1 MATISRAAIRRATT
15 GITLRRSAAV
25 AAIGLGLAIAAHAD
39 HASVGLGGG
48 AGSPINTESAATL
61 PAGRFSASLRSEYIR
76 YDGFSD
82 RRLAD
87 SQLHSLDALLST
99 SLGLAWGATDDLT
112 LGVRIP
118 FIQRFDLREADHHV
132 YDHGDGEHTHT
143 DRILDLGDPDGLGD
157 ATLFGQF
164 RFFQSEDARTHLAA
178 LFGVKLPTG
187 DTHERAAHRDFPRQR
202 LDAGSQPGS
211 GSWDSLF
218 GVAATRFA
226 GAFAYDANL
235 LYTFADTGAQHTN
248 LGDSFSY
255 NAAVS
260 YRLGGGRP
268 ATPYDLVQTHAW
280 DLILEVNGEWR
291 DRERGGEHGDKDH
304 HDEGEDPTSTH
315 ADNHANNHGGNLVY
329 LSPGVRY
336 LNRAGWGL
344 SLSVGV
350 PVITNLNGT
359 QVEPGYRLITSVN
372 LAF

>member
-1 MATISRAAIRRATT
+1 MAAISRATTNKTTTRRATT
-15 GITLRRSAAV
+15 GTTLRRSAAV
-25 AAIGLGLAIAAHAD
+25 AAIGLGLAIDAHAD

-48 AGSPINTESAATL
+48 AGSPINTESAVTL
-61 PAGRFSASLRSEYIR
+61 PAGRFSASVRSEYIR
-76 YDGFSD
+76 YDEFSD

-87 SQLHSLDALLST
+87 SELHSLDALLST

-118 FIQRFDLREADHHV
+118 FIQRFNAREADHHV
-132 YDHGDGEHTHT
+132 YEHGDGEHTHT
-143 DRILDLGDPDGLGD
+143 DRIVDLGDPDGLGD

-187 DTHERAAHRDFPRQR
+187 DTHERAARYRDFPRER
-202 LDAGSQPGS
+202 LEAGSQPGS

-218 GVAATRFA
+218 GVAATHFV
-226 GAFAYDANL
+226 GAFAYDASL

-260 YRLGGGRP
+260 YRLGGDRP

-280 DLILEVNGEWR
+280 DLILELNGEWR
-291 DRERGGEHGDKDH
+291 DRESGGEHGDEDH
-304 HDEGEDPTSTH
+304 HDEGEG
-315 ADNHANNHGGNLVY
+315 HANNHGGNLVY

-336 LNRAGWGL
+336 LNKAGWGL

-359 QVEPGYRLITSVN
+359 QVEPGYRLITSIN